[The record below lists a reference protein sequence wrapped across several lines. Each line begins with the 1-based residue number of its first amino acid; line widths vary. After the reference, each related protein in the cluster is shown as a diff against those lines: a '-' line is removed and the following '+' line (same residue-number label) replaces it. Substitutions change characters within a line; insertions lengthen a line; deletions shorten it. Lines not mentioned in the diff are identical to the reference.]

1 MEKSPKSLSRP
12 SAADA
17 GTQLLAPEYDLSGR
31 TLGDF
36 RLLRSLGQG
45 GMGQVYLAEQISL
58 KRPVALKILKADLA
72 SNSTSLKRFKAEA
85 EAVARATHANIVQV
99 YAFGEIDGLHYMA
112 MEYVEGLNLREY
124 LAKKGIP
131 SLALAVNIMRQ
142 VAAALQRAGELGIVH
157 RDIKPENILL
167 TRKGLVKVA
176 DFGLSR
182 CFNSDQQLSSLTQP
196 GVTLGT
202 PLYMSPEQVEGKEL
216 DPRSDIYSFGITS
229 FHMLSGDPPFQGQ
242 NPFEIALRHV
252 QTEPEELKKV
262 RPDLPTNLCAVVHK
276 MMCKRPEGRYQTG
289 RELLKDLNLVR
300 DSLSVPRES
309 ATPTVALAEIAAAGG
324 AGWATLRLSRVFIA
338 SAIIATAAGAVVGWT
353 WKRPATTHRESA
365 APPLSHVE
373 SSESAAKL
381 HEQFL
386 LAAVQEYEQPSDQN
400 QVILG
405 VGHCLELAVYYLN
418 QWRLDDADRLF
429 EKLINNPAN
438 VKVYVVVGRFGHA
451 IVLAFQ
457 DKADQS
463 NRVFL
468 QAINESEQAPGRRF
482 LLNRNPRFLQ
492 MVAKA
497 LDHNAANLAPSN
509 RHLPPGLEQLRKAQP
524 LPAPPPRRQA
534 AERSAGPRSQRG
546 LVLCHSLIV
555 G

>member
-1 MEKSPKSLSRP
+1 MGNNPNFLSR
-12 SAADA
+12 STASDV
-17 GTQLLAPEYDLSGR
+17 GTQLLAPDVDLSGT
-31 TLGDF
+31 TLADF

-72 SNSTSLKRFKAEA
+72 SDSTSLKRFKAEA

-99 YAFGEIDGLHYMA
+99 YAFGEINGLHYMA

-124 LAKKGIP
+124 LVKKGPP

-182 CFNSDQQLSSLTQP
+182 CFNAQQPASSLTQP
-196 GVTLGT
+196 GVALGT

-229 FHMLSGDPPFQGQ
+229 FHMLAGDPPFQGQ

-252 QTEPEELKKV
+252 QSEPQELKKV
-262 RPDLPTNLCAVVHK
+262 RPDLPANLCAVVHK
-276 MMCKRPEGRYQTG
+276 MMCKQPEGRYQTG

-300 DSLSVPRES
+300 DSLSTSRDS
-309 ATPTVALAEIAAAGG
+309 AAPTIALAEIAPAKG
-324 AGWATLRLSRVFIA
+324 ARRGLGLATPRHLFVASVAIA
-338 SAIIATAAGAVVGWT
+338 MIAGAVVGWT
-353 WKRPATTHRESA
+353 WKRPGTSRGESVASLPSPLEGGESA
-365 APPLSHVE
+365 TN
-373 SSESAAKL
+373 L

-386 LAAVQEYEQPSDQN
+386 LAAVQEYERPSEQS
-400 QVILG
+400 QVGLG
-405 VGHCLELAVYYLN
+405 VGHCLELAVLYLS
-418 QWRLDDADRLF
+418 QWRLDEADRFF
-429 EKLINNPAN
+429 ERLINNPAN
-438 VKVYVVVGRFGHA
+438 VKVYMVVGRFGHA

-463 NRVFL
+463 NQVFL
-468 QAINESEQAPGRRF
+468 QAINESEQAPGRLRF
-482 LLNRNPRFLQ
+482 LLNRNPHFLQ
-492 MVAKA
+492 RVVKA
-497 LDHNAANLAPSN
+497 LDHNAANLEASN
-509 RHLPPGLEQLRKAQP
+509 RHLPPGLEQLRRAQP
-524 LPAPPPRRQA
+524 VPAGAQRRGQGTGA
-534 AERSAGPRSQRG
+534 SPARARNGA
-546 LVLCHSLIV
+546 
-555 G
+555 

>member
-1 MEKSPKSLSRP
+1 MDNSSKSLPRP

-17 GTQLLAPEYDLSGR
+17 GTQLLAPEADLSGR
-31 TLGDF
+31 TLADF

-99 YAFGEIDGLHYMA
+99 YAFGEIGGLHYMA

-124 LAKKGIP
+124 LVKKGTP

-182 CFNSDQQLSSLTQP
+182 CFNSDQQPSSLTQP

-229 FHMLSGDPPFQGQ
+229 FHMLAGDPPFQGQ

-262 RPDLPTNLCAVVHK
+262 RPDLPANLCAVVHK

-300 DSLSVPRES
+300 DSLSVPRDS
-309 ATPTVALAEIAAAGG
+309 AAPTIALAESASASG
-324 AGWATLRLSRVFIA
+324 AGPRQGWARLRLSRVFIA
-338 SAIIATAAGAVVGWT
+338 SAVIATIAGAVVGWS
-353 WKRPATTHRESA
+353 WKRPTTTHRESA

-373 SSESAAKL
+373 SGESAAKY

-386 LAAVQEYEQPSDQN
+386 LAAVQEYERPSDQN
-400 QVILG
+400 QVVLG
-405 VGHCLELAVYYLN
+405 VGHCLELAVYYLT

-534 AERSAGPRSQRG
+534 DERAPARARNGASG
-546 LVLCHSLIV
+546 
-555 G
+555 